1 MIAITPLDVLLLP
14 GWQNSDAGHWQS
26 RWEDL
31 HGYQRVEQHDWM
43 HPRRGDWSA
52 RLEEVVADAPGPV
65 VLVAH
70 SLGCVLTA
78 WWAAHTRHAHKVRGA
93 LLVAPGDVEQP
104 DLAERIPGWGP
115 ILRQPLPFE
124 AVLVASRN
132 DVYCRFER
140 AVALADS
147 WGARRVDLGDCG
159 HINTESGLADWPEGH
174 ALLAGLKHKNK
185 D

>member
-1 MIAITPLDVLLLP
+1 MIAIAPPDVLLLP

-52 RLEEVVADAPGPV
+52 RLEEMVADAPGPV
-65 VLVAH
+65 VLAAH

-115 ILRQPLPFE
+115 ILRQPLPFA

-132 DVYCRFER
+132 DVYCSFER
-140 AVALADS
+140 ASALADS
-147 WGARRVDLGDCG
+147 WGARCVDLGERG

-174 ALLAGLKHKNK
+174 ALLTALAHNK